1 MPQPIAH
8 SLFYFLCKFRINTNT
23 STNPNTN
30 CFPFLRV
37 NKQNEP
43 SRHRQRLGQMFVQ
56 KKRREIRKTSRILCR
71 KTGNKRPATRPEPTT
86 PTTTPEKLEE
96 GSTQHQNKNR
106 KLHKH
111 FCILEIVYFKI
122 FCTLAV
128 LFNFA
133 HVETTSGWGFPRVH
147 RVQECQRMAAWCF
160 SERVR
165 LCESYIIY
173 GTQEG
178 AQPKKYYTK

>member
-1 MPQPIAH
+1 MPETFAFASASDSVSPLSSTSSSFIANSFEREIHNFIMPQPIAH

-133 HVETTSGWGFPRVH
+133 HVETTSG
-147 RVQECQRMAAWCF
+147 
-160 SERVR
+160 
-165 LCESYIIY
+165 
-173 GTQEG
+173 
-178 AQPKKYYTK
+178 